1 MGGGGGGKGGD
12 TKMLHQ
18 SCLVSYELKLFLF
31 SCPRYITT
39 CYFIFVYLFIY
50 LLICLF
56 NLFAQSIF
64 HLIAQLM
71 RNHTGKTNC
80 VLLN

>member
-1 MGGGGGGKGGD
+1 MGRGGGGLN
-12 TKMLHQ
+12 TKTLHQ
-18 SCLVSYELKLFLF
+18 SCLVSYELNLFF
-31 SCPRYITT
+31 VFFPRYITT
-39 CYFIFVYLFIY
+39 CNFIFVYLFIY
-50 LLICLF
+50 LLICSF

-64 HLIAQLM
+64 HLVAQLM